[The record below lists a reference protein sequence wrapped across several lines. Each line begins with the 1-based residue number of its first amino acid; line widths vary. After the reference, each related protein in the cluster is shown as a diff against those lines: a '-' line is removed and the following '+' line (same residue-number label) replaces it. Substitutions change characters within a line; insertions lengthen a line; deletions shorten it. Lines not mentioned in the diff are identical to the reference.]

1 MWVAE
6 NSIEWRR
13 EKDDLKKRKKK
24 TVFQLPFGLFLGSF
38 QSLGRES
45 FNF

>member
-13 EKDDLKKRKKK
+13 EKDDLKKKKK
-24 TVFQLPFGLFLGSF
+24 KDCVLVAIWSF
-38 QSLGRES
+38 PWFILVLR
-45 FNF
+45 